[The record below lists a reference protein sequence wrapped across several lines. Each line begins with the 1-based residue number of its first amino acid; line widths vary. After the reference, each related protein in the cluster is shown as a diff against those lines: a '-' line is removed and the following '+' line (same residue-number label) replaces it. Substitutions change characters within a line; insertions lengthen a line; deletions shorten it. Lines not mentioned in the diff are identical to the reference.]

1 MDMIE
6 RVTRAFTTYT
16 VKTDN
21 AGPVWTYGVFEQPYE
36 YKKPLIGGMSLMDAM
51 HKCAE
56 MAARAAIA
64 AMREPTGAMVDAGH
78 VVIHEQG
85 PPWLCEADRTKPYH
99 VIGMPEDVAQ
109 RWRQM
114 IDAALQDKSP

>member
-6 RVTRAFTTYT
+6 RVAKAMYEAMGPEAVWDKLDDNLRNSFRTR
-16 VKTDN
+16 
-21 AGPVWTYGVFEQPYE
+21 
-36 YKKPLIGGMSLMDAM
+36 
-51 HKCAE
+51 
-56 MAARAAIA
+56 ARAAIA

-99 VIGMPEDVAQ
+99 VISMPEDVAQ

-114 IDAALQDKSP
+114 IGAALQDKSP

>member
-6 RVTRAFTTYT
+6 RVTRAFPSTLKTEQRWASAMASRWDTTL
-16 VKTDN
+16 
-21 AGPVWTYGVFEQPYE
+21 GCR
-36 YKKPLIGGMSLMDAM
+36 MDAM
-51 HKCAE
+51 AE
-56 MAARAAIA
+56 TARAAIA

-99 VIGMPEDVAQ
+99 VISMPEDVAQ

>member
-6 RVTRAFTTYT
+6 RV
-16 VKTDN
+16 
-21 AGPVWTYGVFEQPYE
+21 
-36 YKKPLIGGMSLMDAM
+36 
-51 HKCAE
+51 
-56 MAARAAIA
+56 ARAIYEARDINPLRFGNGEPWDTTLEWYRLVA
-64 AMREPTGAMVDAGH
+64 MAQARAVLEAMREPTGAMVDAGH

-99 VIGMPEDVAQ
+99 VISMPEDVAQ

-114 IDAALQDKSP
+114 IGAALQDKSP